1 MQGSNSSIHSDFNVK
16 NICIP
21 KVTAAKLIVCTIHN
35 SKIEG
40 LLLLTSK
47 KIWNPFFN
55 DNVEISTEIQY
66 THLHNKYHCVTVYM
80 NTYIIQERFVSF
92 ENYVLYSWN
101 YIDYCVSFLFDIL
114 SDVSHHCCWPIS
126 PVSYS
131 CTKFYKIHWSNDL
144 NLHFTIK
151 RVVIQRL
158 KEISTKYIH
167 SINKLHRLL

>member
-80 NTYIIQERFVSF
+80 NTYIIQERFVLF
-92 ENYVLYSWN
+92 ENYVFYSWFVLTTASGFCSTFYLMYLITTVDLFPSCHILARN
-101 YIDYCVSFLFDIL
+101 SIKYIDQMTWI
-114 SDVSHHCCWPIS
+114 
-126 PVSYS
+126 
-131 CTKFYKIHWSNDL
+131 
-144 NLHFTIK
+144 
-151 RVVIQRL
+151 
-158 KEISTKYIH
+158 YIALW
-167 SINKLHRLL
+167 KG